1 MGLLVGDILD
11 GGGGR
16 VQKLPG
22 QVRQR
27 ARGGELRPD
36 PRHLPVGRITP
47 RLAVAGQLGCRPV

>member
-1 MGLLVGDILD
+1 MGLLVGNILD

-27 ARGGELRPD
+27 AGGGELRPD
-36 PRHLPVGRITP
+36 PGNLPVGGITP
-47 RLAVAGQLGCRPV
+47 CLAVAAS